1 MIFRYTTLFSCTE
14 IENKSDGIQRNERNS
29 VWFPVYAVV
38 NTAHFE
44 YIVNVQIMH
53 RKGGTQNIQISISMK
68 NNVNINSSDSN
79 NICVHSSS
87 VYWLPANRCMCMC
100 SCSFS
105 CLWVWVWKGSKIL
118 TRTVS
123 CAQQKFNSVEIVLS
137 YLLRSFAC
145 MCVCEFV
152 VLSIRINSKWLV
164 TNQYSVQC
172 MYDAKLCPAFCM

>member
-118 TRTVS
+118 TWTVS
-123 CAQQKFNSVEIVLS
+123 CAVHTVHSKN
-137 YLLRSFAC
+137 
-145 MCVCEFV
+145 
-152 VLSIRINSKWLV
+152 SIRLKSF
-164 TNQYSVQC
+164 SVIC
-172 MYDAKLCPAFCM
+172 FAHSPVCVFVNL